1 MVEIDRRRPDR
12 RFIHVR
18 VLRLLLAI
26 SYLLMSWATR
36 SKWITNSGLIT
47 VSARR
52 GEAL

>member
-1 MVEIDRRRPDR
+1 
-12 RFIHVR
+12 
-18 VLRLLLAI
+18 
-26 SYLLMSWATR
+26 MSWVTS